1 MDPLWQKFLD
11 LRIRSWTCVVR
22 ENKTLCFL
30 MTLSPWPHKHILLL
44 SDVHF
49 QDIKKLTRWNANV
62 NINGPYISTFD
73 KTKTKSIYFKTVL
86 MERANDSILSLTRY
100 VIAVR
105 MRSRELTDIPTTVGL
120 ITGLILLKSATVVPL
135 YTCSSISINSQPPV
149 SLNTL
154 QYLQNQWRNTN

>member
-1 MDPLWQKFLD
+1 
-11 LRIRSWTCVVR
+11 
-22 ENKTLCFL
+22 
-30 MTLSPWPHKHILLL
+30 
-44 SDVHF
+44 
-49 QDIKKLTRWNANV
+49 
-62 NINGPYISTFD
+62 
-73 KTKTKSIYFKTVL
+73 

-154 QYLQNQWRNTN
+154 QYFQNQWRNTN